1 MNESPW
7 RTTPVTIHRTGSI
20 NFPIRKNSIRCKLC
34 DTICTSRHVH
44 DFVTCECGK
53 VAADGGLDYLKR
65 IGNQCDYDELSVIG
79 Q

>member
-7 RTTPVTIHRTGSI
+7 RTAPVTIKSGKI

-53 VAADGGLDYLKR
+53 VSADGGREYFKR
-65 IGNQCDYDELSVIG
+65 CGNQDDYEELSVVG
-79 Q
+79 E